1 MAKKVT
7 DFEKMEK
14 SIKDS
19 SAILNS
25 IMEGP
30 ENIIAFSLD
39 CDYNYIFFNQ
49 AHKTT
54 MKNIWGVEIEFGR
67 SMLEY
72 ISYPEDR
79 EAAKFNFD
87 RALAGENFILIEEY
101 GAEELSRN
109 YWENIY
115 NPIKT
120 ANGIIGVTVF
130 CIDITERK
138 RAENLLKDS
147 EKKLSII
154 FQNANDMISLNLMN
168 EDGFPGKFIEVNNV
182 ASERLGYTREELLN
196 MGPIDIVAPEKRAEM
211 PKNAAI
217 LLENRHNTFEILH
230 QTKMGEKIPV
240 EVNNHLIQYKESEAC
255 LAISRDI
262 TDRKKSEE
270 ALRESEEKYRA
281 IFENVQDMFYQTD
294 IDGKIIEISPSVKRY
309 SKFSR
314 EELIGKSVDLLYNNP
329 EDRKKLLKA
338 IQNETEVNDYE
349 LLLKDKN
356 NRLIYTSVNA
366 HFLFDSHNRPI
377 GVEGSLRNI
386 NERKKAE
393 EDLKISQIHLADA
406 MELSHLA
413 NWELDL
419 PKGMFTFNDKF
430 YSILGTTAEDEG
442 GYSMSI
448 ADYIK
453 NYVHPDDASFIA
465 DGIKKSIEA
474 RETAFGT
481 EFEHRIIRRDGKTR
495 YMAIHI
501 RITPATENHPFQV
514 YGSVQDITEH
524 KITEKE
530 LKESIQE
537 KEMLLKEIH
546 HRVKNNLMVIS
557 SLLNIQ
563 SRYIKDKAALDVFR
577 ESQNR
582 AKSMALIHEK
592 LYRSADLKN
601 IDFGEYIRTF
611 AIDLYHSIVSNP
623 SLIKL
628 NLNVEPAMIDINT
641 AIPLGLI
648 VNELITNSLK
658 HGFPEGKKGEIN
670 IDFRHQNGN
679 FVLSVADNGVGFP
692 KDLDFR
698 KTDSLGLQLVNSLT
712 DQIDG
717 TVELDT
723 TEGTEFRVTFKEIE
737 FNK

>member
-1 MAKKVT
+1 MVKNVN
-7 DFEKMEK
+7 DY
-14 SIKDS
+14 IKLENELKHS
-19 SAILNS
+19 NAILNS
-25 IMEGP
+25 ILEGP
-30 ENIIAFSLD
+30 ENIIAFSLNRK
-39 CDYNYIFFNQ
+39 YQYIFFNE
-49 AHKTT
+49 AHRKT
-54 MKNIWGVEIEFGR
+54 MKNIWGVDIETGR

-72 ISYPEDR
+72 ISFPEDK
-79 EAAKFNFD
+79 EKAKINFD
-87 RALAGENFILIEEY
+87 RALSGQNFIEIEAY
-101 GAEELSRN
+101 GDEALDRN

-115 NPIKT
+115 NPIQSD
-120 ANGIIGVTVF
+120 NNIIGLTVF
-130 CIDITERK
+130 CIDIT
-138 RAENLLKDS
+138 
-147 EKKLSII
+147 
-154 FQNANDMISLNLMN
+154 
-168 EDGFPGKFIEVNNV
+168 
-182 ASERLGYTREELLN
+182 
-196 MGPIDIVAPEKRAEM
+196 
-211 PKNAAI
+211 
-217 LLENRHNTFEILH
+217 
-230 QTKMGEKIPV
+230 
-240 EVNNHLIQYKESEAC
+240 
-255 LAISRDI
+255 
-262 TDRKKSEE
+262 DRKKAEE
-270 ALRESEEKYRA
+270 ALKESEEKYRA

-314 EELIGKSVDLLYNNP
+314 EELIGKSVDMLYNNP

-338 IQNETEVNDYE
+338 IQNEDEVNDYE

-430 YSILGTTAEDEG
+430 YSILGTSAENEG

-481 EFEHRIIRRDGKTR
+481 GFEHRIIRKDRKTR

-501 RITPATENHPFQV
+501 RITPATEIHPVQI

-524 KITEKE
+524 KTAEKE
-530 LKESIQE
+530 LKDSIQE

-592 LYRSADLKN
+592 LYRSTDLKN

-611 AIDLYHSIVSNP
+611 ATDLYHSIVSDP

-628 NLNVEPAMIDINT
+628 NLNVEQAMVDINT

-679 FVLSVADNGVGFP
+679 FVLSVADNGAGFP

-698 KTDSLGLQLVNSLT
+698 NTDSLGLQLVNNLT

-723 TEGTEFRVTFKEIE
+723 TDGTEFKVTFKEIE